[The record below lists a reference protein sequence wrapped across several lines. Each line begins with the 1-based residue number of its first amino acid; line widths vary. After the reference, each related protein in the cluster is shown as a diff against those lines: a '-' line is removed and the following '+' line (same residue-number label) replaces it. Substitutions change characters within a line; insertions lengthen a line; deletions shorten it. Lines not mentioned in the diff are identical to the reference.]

1 MRPSD
6 PIFRK
11 PGFKRGDR
19 TQQVKSPVW
28 AIMTEP
34 IKGKIE
40 GNWKE
45 YIPSSHV
52 KFLEQTGAKVISI
65 SYKTEK
71 DDLYELLDQVSGIY
85 FHGDSVEATQS
96 KRFQAAFGNVLAYA
110 FEHNHDKYDYFPVFM
125 LGSTFQTFLEQ
136 SRRGHTPDD
145 PDSRVLGQQERVLA
159 HNRKPQEV
167 VYT

>member
-45 YIPSSHV
+45 YVPSSHV

-125 LGSTFQTFLEQ
+125 LGSTLQTFL
-136 SRRGHTPDD
+136 
-145 PDSRVLGQQERVLA
+145 
-159 HNRKPQEV
+159 
-167 VYT
+167 